1 MMYNAKLTGRGPNGL
16 KMNSS
21 DIKRLRIRNA
31 VEVLKREGISISKIA
46 KELGI
51 SYKHAKQIYEQDSE
65 LKNDNE
71 T

>member
-1 MMYNAKLTGRGPNGL
+1 MPNTKLTGRGPNGL

-31 VEVLKREGISISKIA
+31 VEVLKREGLSISKIA

-65 LKNDNE
+65 LKNDNN